1 MTKSQ
6 AKHVLRVFSESLNS
20 YDFEDLFHVRAHV
33 VEQYDIQV
41 SKISVLDVHLE
52 AIQIPYS
59 APVIPFADVC
69 ITREEIR
76 FRHEWAEILLLQ
88 LGVIDELITEQRKS
102 RV

>member
-6 AKHVLRVFSESLNS
+6 VKDVIAIFSKSLDS
-20 YDFEDLFHVRAHV
+20 YDFEDLCHIRAHV

-52 AIQIPYS
+52 TIQIPYS
-59 APVIPFADVC
+59 APVFPFADVC

-76 FRHEWAEILLLQ
+76 FRHEWAEVLSMQ
-88 LGVIDELITEQRKS
+88 LDVIDERIVAQGVKS
-102 RV
+102 